1 VISISLKSKKAGRE
15 EDNAMS
21 QKSQA
26 AMMYKLTMVR
36 SRKLICDKYGK
47 LFWKKLRE

>member
-1 VISISLKSKKAGRE
+1 V

-47 LFWKKLRE
+47 LFWKKFKRISEGVFIIC